1 MEQFELKKIK
11 NLLDV
16 NLMDLV
22 TESKK
27 EGFRFLERLINDY
40 KNGTNNFSKSGEVL
54 YGVFNKEGLLIAI
67 GGINKDPFSTN
78 KRTGRL
84 RRFYVSKEYRRMG
97 VGRSLVT
104 RILKD
109 ASENYEIIVLY
120 TDTEDANKFY
130 TSVGFIKDNSVSK
143 STHSLN
149 L

>member
-16 NLMDLV
+16 NLTDLV

-40 KNGTNNFSKSGEVL
+40 KIGTNNFSKSGEFL

-67 GGINKDPFSTN
+67 GGINEDPFSTN
-78 KRTGRL
+78 EQIGRL
-84 RRFYVSKEYRRMG
+84 RRFYVSKDYRRKG

-109 ASENYEIIVLY
+109 ASKHYEIIVLY
-120 TDTEDANKFY
+120 TDTEHADMFY
-130 TSVGFIKDNSVSK
+130 SSLGFIKDNSFSK
-143 STHSLN
+143 STHSLK

>member
-130 TSVGFIKDNSVSK
+130 TSLGFIKDNSVSK

>member
-67 GGINKDPFSTN
+67 GGINKDLSQ
-78 KRTGRL
+78 
-84 RRFYVSKEYRRMG
+84 
-97 VGRSLVT
+97 
-104 RILKD
+104 RINELD
-109 ASENYEIIVLY
+109 A
-120 TDTEDANKFY
+120 
-130 TSVGFIKDNSVSK
+130 
-143 STHSLN
+143 
-149 L
+149 

>member
-1 MEQFELKKIK
+1 MEQFELKQIK
-11 NLLDV
+11 DLLDV
-16 NLMDLV
+16 NLTDLV

-40 KNGTNNFSKSGEVL
+40 KNGTNNFSRSGEFL

-78 KRTGRL
+78 KRIGRL
-84 RRFYVSKEYRRMG
+84 RRFYVSKDYRRIG

-109 ASENYEIIVLY
+109 TSEHYESIVLY
-120 TDTEDANKFY
+120 TDTEHADKFY
-130 TSVGFIKDNSVSK
+130 TWLGFIKDNNSLK
-143 STHSLN
+143 STHFLK